1 MISLNDWI
9 RENTLLTELQDRNF
23 SNTPNELENLVLQL
37 KTFSEIEEPKRLK
50 MKKDIESKFEDKQEV
65 QQLVLFVN

>member
-37 KTFSEIEEPKRLK
+37 KTFSEIEEPKRQK
-50 MKKDIESKFEDKQEV
+50 MKKDIESKIEDKQEV

>member
-50 MKKDIESKFEDKQEV
+50 MKKDIESKIEDKQEV